1 MRNVLVVCGAGAS
14 STFLAHRIRAAA
26 RGRGVELVVAA
37 SSLEGVEHRLPD
49 VDVLLVGPHLSS
61 RFDELSRL
69 AQAAGARSLLLPST
83 VFGAQGDDA
92 VLDLMRE
99 IDEDQTDRQTI
110 RSEIKE
116 K

>member
-14 STFLAHRIRAAA
+14 STFLAHRIRATA
-26 RGRGVELVVAA
+26 RGRDIDLVVAA
-37 SSLEGVEHRLPD
+37 SSLEGLEKRLPD

-69 AQAAGARSLLLPST
+69 AQAAGARSALLPSD

-92 VLDLMRE
+92 VLDLVQALGE
-99 IDEDQTDRQTI
+99 EQTDRQTI
-110 RSEIKE
+110 HSGTKE